1 MQFDSAD
8 RNPYLARPPG
18 YQPTGHP
25 PTNQPI
31 NMPTTG
37 QDLPDLSG
45 LISGQPQ
52 STSASSHPARHTI
65 DVRTSPGS
73 ALLPLTIPGEC
84 EDDLLPL
91 GLGAGESSSGLLPAT
106 LEGDSSYLPSIV
118 SQGGIDDS
126 SELFENDSESQTYSE
141 STGDSSTREIT
152 GLIDE
157 TVDSIANF
165 DLGSNWN

>member
-1 MQFDSAD
+1 
-8 RNPYLARPPG
+8 
-18 YQPTGHP
+18 
-25 PTNQPI
+25 
-31 NMPTTG
+31 MPTTG

-45 LISGQPQ
+45 LISGHPQPP
-52 STSASSHPARHTI
+52 TVDTHTARHTI
-65 DVRTSPGS
+65 AVRTS

-91 GLGAGESSSGLLPAT
+91 GLGAGESSSGLLPVT
-106 LEGDSSYLPSIV
+106 LDGDSSYLPSIV
-118 SQGGIDDS
+118 SHGGMDDS